1 MNPQTGMLVR
11 HDDPEVA
18 VTGTLERL
26 AGEALISGASLDND
40 GLASFAYQGE
50 TRVWWGEQRTV
61 RDACGLLTF
70 IDENGLELTQDQ
82 VALRLEDGELVFPL
96 RFPVSL

>member
-1 MNPQTGMLVR
+1 MTIQTGRLVR
-11 HDDPEVA
+11 HDDPDTA

-26 AGEALISGASLDND
+26 AGEAQITQARLDDN
-40 GLASFAYQGE
+40 GLTAFDYAGD
-50 TRVWWGEQRTV
+50 TKVWWDEQRTQ
-61 RDACGLLTF
+61 RDHRGLVVF

-82 VALRLEDGELVFPL
+82 VALRLDDGTLVFPL